1 MEKTREEIQTILNNM
16 VWSYSSM
23 NAFKTC
29 PLSFKFSYLDK
40 VKNRE
45 GNIFSELGN
54 ISHFVMEEYFK
65 GNVEVYELDKLFID
79 NYDKFVT
86 YNAPTALQKFN
97 YEENTK
103 DKLLKF
109 FNNTDI
115 DNLAYEPLC
124 MEDKYLYEIEG
135 IKIVIKPDLIIRR
148 KADGKVILWDY
159 KTSGYKK
166 DSHAE
171 YAYQCSLYAKIYEIV
186 TGTHIDE
193 MNILYFKETVKPRGK
208 PIIYGRFV
216 PLEYN
221 ENVLERFVSDVKKI
235 FNAETW
241 EANLDD
247 FFCQNICSYRNGTCE
262 EKAIRYDGV

>member
-1 MEKTREEIQTILNNM
+1 MEKTREEILEILKNM
-16 VWSYSSM
+16 TFSYSSM

-65 GNVEVYELDKLFID
+65 GNVEVYELDKLFND
-79 NYDKFVT
+79 NYNRFIT
-86 YNAPTALQKFN
+86 YNAPVALQKFN

-124 MEDKYLYEIEG
+124 MEDKYLYEIDG

-148 KADGKVILWDY
+148 KSDGKVILWDY

-166 DSHAE
+166 DSHAD

-186 TGTHIDE
+186 TGIHIDE

-208 PIIYGRFV
+208 PMIYGRFV
-216 PLEYN
+216 PLEYD
-221 ENVLERFVSDVKKI
+221 ENVLERFVSDVKDI

-247 FFCQNICSYRNGTCE
+247 FFCTNICSFRVKTCE
-262 EKAIRYDGV
+262 DKINRYGE

>member
-1 MEKTREEIQTILNNM
+1 MEKTREEILEILKNM
-16 VWSYSSM
+16 TFSYSSM

-40 VKNRE
+40 VKNRD
-45 GNIFSELGN
+45 GNIFSDLGN
-54 ISHFVMEEYFK
+54 LAHYVMEQYFK
-65 GNVEVYELDKLFID
+65 GEVEVYELDKLFKD

-86 YNAPTALQKFN
+86 YNAPTALQRFN

-103 DKLLKF
+103 DKMLKF

-115 DNLAYEPLC
+115 DNSIYEILC
-124 MEDKYLYEIEG
+124 MEDKVNYEIDG

-148 KADGKVILWDY
+148 KSDGRVILWDY
-159 KTSGYKK
+159 KTSNYSK
-166 DSHAE
+166 DSHAG

-186 TGTHIDE
+186 NGIHVDE

-208 PIIYGRFV
+208 PLIYGRFIS
-216 PLEYN
+216 LEYD
-221 ENVLERFVSDVKKI
+221 ENVLEKFVSDVKDI

-241 EANLDD
+241 KANLDD
-247 FFCQNICSYRNGTCE
+247 FFCQNICGFRNGTCK
-262 EKAIRYDGV
+262 EKEDRYG

>member
-1 MEKTREEIQTILNNM
+1 MKQEYLNILNNM

-23 NAFKTC
+23 NSFKTC
-29 PLSFKFSYLDK
+29 KKMFFLNYIEK

-45 GNIFSELGN
+45 GNLFACFGN

-65 GNVEVYELDKLFID
+65 GNAEVYELDKLFND
-79 NYDKFVT
+79 NYDKFIT
-86 YNAPTALQKFN
+86 YNAPVALQRFN

-124 MEDKYLYEIEG
+124 MEDKYLHEIEG

-148 KADGKVILWDY
+148 KSDGKVILWDY
-159 KTSGYKK
+159 KTSNYKK
-166 DSHAE
+166 ESHAE

-186 TGTHIDE
+186 TGIHIDE

-208 PIIYGRFV
+208 PIIYGRFI
-216 PLEYN
+216 PLEYDN
-221 ENVLERFVSDVKKI
+221 NVLDRFISDVKEI
-235 FNAETW
+235 LNSETW
-241 EANLDD
+241 DVNLDD
-247 FFCQNICSYRNGTCE
+247 FFCQNVCSFRNVCE
-262 EKAIRYDGV
+262 EKILRYG